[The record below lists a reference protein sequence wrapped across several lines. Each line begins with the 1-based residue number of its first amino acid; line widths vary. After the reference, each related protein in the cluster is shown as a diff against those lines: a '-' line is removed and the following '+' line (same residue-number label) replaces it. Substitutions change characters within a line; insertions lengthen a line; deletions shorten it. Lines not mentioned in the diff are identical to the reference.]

1 MNIFANLVLFESN
14 MKLSFRARSIAVAL
28 ILLTAGAGVF
38 AQTSSTAGEMSVEES
53 YLQESVEM
61 MIIREQ
67 SRADDRDGKLVALEY
82 IREAIE
88 NGNTSDELRGA
99 LEFMGLEGV
108 LNQTRENG
116 RLMNNFPDVRVR
128 AAQYLGS
135 LGTVEARDSLVKMLL
150 IDNEPMVL
158 TEVIKSL
165 GRLARD
171 GVTEGYE
178 ETISAVAWI
187 ARRFDSINPDN
198 LLALS
203 ALDLFDTL
211 GGMNNGIKD
220 PAAIDAIRR
229 IANGRYI
236 RPVQEKAKSVLTSL
250 IRYSNASSSQNG
262 SR

>member
-1 MNIFANLVLFESN
+1 MKRFKILVAAAVIFSAALSAAFGQAN
-14 MKLSFRARSIAVAL
+14 
-28 ILLTAGAGVF
+28 
-38 AQTSSTAGEMSVEES
+38 SSAGEVSVEES

-67 SRADDRDGKLVALEY
+67 SRSDDRDGKLVALEY

-128 AAQYLGS
+128 AAEYLGS
-135 LGTVEARDSLVKMLL
+135 LRTVEARDSLVKMLL

-158 TEVIKSL
+158 TEVVKSL
-165 GRLARD
+165 SAMGTAGL
-171 GVTEGYE
+171 TENSE
-178 ETISAVAWI
+178 ETITAVAWI
-187 ARRFDSINPDN
+187 IRRYDARSPDN

-203 ALDLFDTL
+203 ALDFFDTY
-211 GGMNNGIKD
+211 GQINNGIKD
-220 PAAIDAIRR
+220 PMAIDAIRR
-229 IANGRYI
+229 VAAGRYI
-236 RPVQEKAKSVLTSL
+236 RPVQDKAKALLTNL
-250 IRYSNASSSQNG
+250 IRYSQSGGAQ
-262 SR
+262 